1 MVLDG
6 DVSDGH
12 GPNDETDGWSGTGGV
27 RRHQVGRQT
36 QGTVQR
42 ALAGHAVHP
51 GTGGQM
57 LGEGILD
64 DLHQTRRRSGRLD
77 LHLVQELDHESA
89 EALVRARDA
98 DGGVDLDQHV
108 LGGANVDLET
118 TGLVEGGVD
127 QGQQFLMT
135 NVRPVF
141 FWVTLELL
149 LAQFAMI
156 VAIEQLE
163 HVATILYCFETSLI
177 QKDNNLLLAGFGRF
191 ALGIDGGYRRGY
203 FQRDRGGARRGGRT
217 SLLVGKRR

>member
-1 MVLDG
+1 MVLNATQNARYGGGTTQRIFADGKHLLNVRMVLDG

-118 TGLVEGGVD
+118 TGLVEGESIRAS
-127 QGQQFLMT
+127 
-135 NVRPVF
+135 N
-141 FWVTLELL
+141 
-149 LAQFAMI
+149 
-156 VAIEQLE
+156 
-163 HVATILYCFETSLI
+163 S
-177 QKDNNLLLAGFGRF
+177 
-191 ALGIDGGYRRGY
+191 
-203 FQRDRGGARRGGRT
+203 
-217 SLLVGKRR
+217 